1 MHESIERPYA
11 TPHKEAMAWSDGG
24 HREEKH
30 TPAGRP
36 RAERSR
42 EMHKRRGNEDKS
54 DREALISQIMQRL
67 RRMTADE
74 LEQELWHLERY

>member
-1 MHESIERPYA
+1 MY
-11 TPHKEAMAWSDGG
+11 
-24 HREEKH
+24 
-30 TPAGRP
+30 
-36 RAERSR
+36 
-42 EMHKRRGNEDKS
+42 KRRGNEDKS